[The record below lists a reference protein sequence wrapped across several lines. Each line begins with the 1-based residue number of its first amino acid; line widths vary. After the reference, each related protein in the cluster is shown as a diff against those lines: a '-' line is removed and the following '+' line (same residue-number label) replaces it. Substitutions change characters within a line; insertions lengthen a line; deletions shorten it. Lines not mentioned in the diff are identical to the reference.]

1 MVLLAQGLA
10 EMSIETEADLVGLT
24 QIGRIVALTLLEMQR
39 KAKPGMT
46 TAELDAIGA
55 GVLAKHG
62 ARPTPRDT
70 YNFPGAV
77 CISVNEQ
84 AVHGVPGSRVMK
96 TGDVVK
102 IDVTADLDGY
112 VADAARSVI
121 LGRGT
126 RVSKRL
132 AECARS
138 AFLQA
143 MNVATA
149 GRQTRD
155 IGRAVDTEVRRYGF
169 SVMRQMFGH
178 GVGRQIHE
186 SPSIPSYYEPR
197 CRDQLT
203 EGLVITVE
211 PIIAAGSGRSVDSSD
226 GWTVTTADR
235 SLTAHHE
242 ETIIITRGRP
252 IILTAA

>member
-1 MVLLAQGLA
+1 
-10 EMSIETEADLVGLT
+10 MSIESEADLLGLT

-39 KAKPGMT
+39 QAKPGMT

-55 GVLAKHG
+55 QTLARHG
-62 ARPTPRDT
+62 ARATPRHL
-70 YNFPGAV
+70 YNFPAAV
-77 CISVNEQ
+77 CISVNEE
-84 AVHGVPGSRVMK
+84 AVHGVPGPRVIQP
-96 TGDVVK
+96 GDIVK

-112 VADAARSVI
+112 VADAARTLVFARAS
-121 LGRGT
+121 
-126 RVSKRL
+126 RVGKRL
-132 AECARS
+132 AQCARS

-143 MNVATA
+143 MNVATV
-149 GRQTRD
+149 GRQTRE

-178 GVGRQIHE
+178 GVGREIHE
-186 SPSIPSYYEPR
+186 TPSIPSYYEPR
-197 CRDQLT
+197 CRDRLT
-203 EGLVITVE
+203 EGLVITIE
-211 PIIAAGSGRSVDSSD
+211 PIIAAGSGRSHDHED